1 MDLNYINKLLLEK
14 IFYNEQNL
22 NISEKK
28 DFSNGNK
35 IFIFSLYEGY
45 DIYLLIDYLLEE
57 IKNEKISGNIYMI
70 NFSDYFIKL
79 MNNNYNNT
87 IELVT
92 SKNRNE
98 IGKIFSLSDKV
109 FLKDLISKQIFLSQI
124 SAVIISPTSYF
135 DKNEKIW
142 CIQKFLFEGGKN
154 ILFFYFLQNQKHF
167 NFFINSL
174 KQTINLSEQNHKI
187 IAISRNNSIIEK
199 IINRKFQL
207 NKLSIIEININPN
220 LNDSNN
226 SPIIKDL
233 RILLGQLLNIINE
246 EIIKS
251 IATLNTIEKDDNMNR
266 LIGDYY
272 KYRTLNND
280 DCINNIHFK
289 FKFIFSETNFKL
301 KALYYDLLKVY
312 QKMKIQFL
320 VTKIQLQKI

>member
-1 MDLNYINKLLLEK
+1 M
-14 IFYNEQNL
+14 
-22 NISEKK
+22 
-28 DFSNGNK
+28 
-35 IFIFSLYEGY
+35 
-45 DIYLLIDYLLEE
+45 
-57 IKNEKISGNIYMI
+57 
-70 NFSDYFIKL
+70 
-79 MNNNYNNT
+79 
-87 IELVT
+87 
-92 SKNRNE
+92 
-98 IGKIFSLSDKV
+98 SDKV

-167 NFFINSL
+167 NFFYNSL

-187 IAISRNNSIIEK
+187 IAISRNNAIIDK

-207 NKLSIIEININPN
+207 NKLSLIEVNISTNSK
-220 LNDSNN
+220 DSNN

-301 KALYYDLLKVY
+301 KALYYDLLSIKFLLKKCDSYDIASLYNIFKEIKSTSENENSIFSY
-312 QKMKIQFL
+312 QDSTTENLIYDLNNLFKNNLGKNYFGVIILSTF
-320 VTKIQLQKI
+320 

>member
-1 MDLNYINKLLLEK
+1 MDLNYINRLLLEK
-14 IFYNEQNL
+14 IFYNEQNII
-22 NISEKK
+22 ISEKK
-28 DFSNGNK
+28 DSSNGNK

-98 IGKIFSLSDKV
+98 LGKIFSLSDKV

-167 NFFINSL
+167 NFFYNSL

-187 IAISRNNSIIEK
+187 IAISRNNTIIDK
-199 IINRKFQL
+199 IINRKFKL
-207 NKLSIIEININPN
+207 NKLSLIEVNISTNSK
-220 LNDSNN
+220 DSNN
-226 SPIIKDL
+226 SPIIKEL

-246 EIIKS
+246 EIIK
-251 IATLNTIEKDDNMNR
+251 
-266 LIGDYY
+266 
-272 KYRTLNND
+272 NN
-280 DCINNIHFK
+280 
-289 FKFIFSETNFKL
+289 
-301 KALYYDLLKVY
+301 Y
-312 QKMKIQFL
+312 
-320 VTKIQLQKI
+320 